1 MYTLGIHFRSAQH
14 IVPTSTTLQVLVV
27 FMWVYVIVLTVGYSS
42 NLTAFLTVARSPPG
56 VNTFLQLYQ
65 SSFPIFGLG
74 PFFGNVM
81 AASTISHIRGLSR
94 QFSSVSSFGE
104 VDREMTKGQSVV
116 IQGRKF
122 LQFYIAQNTDLQGAP
137 KYRIIEEC
145 FMPFSVALGLQS
157 HSPLKPNLDW
167 AVTWVLES
175 GLANHWFLESIRQ
188 YKMYQAEIKGGSGS
202 QRSTK
207 NEEGSES
214 VMEAMDG
221 EDENFVTLT
230 VEHVQSVFYI
240 LCMGY
245 VTSLLVLLAETCGGP
260 ASPPLDELD
269 ELVADIL
276 GMDNVTFEGCDTNEE
291 LLSFVHETVE
301 CQPKIET
308 REFPHPAAAPTPALA
323 TAAAAAAAA
332 AAAPA
337 AAAAAP
343 AAAAPAAA
351 AAAPPAAAPAEILDL
366 SHLENNTSSCSKFM
380 VVDEGEVIHLEKKRK
395 LEIQLLEED
404 LMIKK
409 EERILKMKESIIK
422 DKQIELQ
429 EAQIEAARAQTI
441 YFTNML
447 QHKIQ

>member
-1 MYTLGIHFRSAQH
+1 MDLC
-14 IVPTSTTLQVLVV
+14 TSTPKKERTRKTNWSPDETKYLVELYKEHANLLKGSFNTAGV
-27 FMWVYVIVLTVGYSS
+27 THKAKQEAWEHIASHLHESYSDGKRTVKDCQKRWPS
-42 NLTAFLTVARSPPG
+42 
-56 VNTFLQLYQ
+56 
-65 SSFPIFGLG
+65 
-74 PFFGNVM
+74 
-81 AASTISHIRGLSR
+81 
-94 QFSSVSSFGE
+94 
-104 VDREMTKGQSVV
+104 
-116 IQGRKF
+116 
-122 LQFYIAQNTDLQGAP
+122 
-137 KYRIIEEC
+137 
-145 FMPFSVALGLQS
+145 
-157 HSPLKPNLDW
+157 
-167 AVTWVLES
+167 
-175 GLANHWFLESIRQ
+175 
-188 YKMYQAEIKGGSGS
+188 
-202 QRSTK
+202 
-207 NEEGSES
+207 
-214 VMEAMDG
+214 
-221 EDENFVTLT
+221 
-230 VEHVQSVFYI
+230 VQSDAKARIAKYKQAVK
-240 LCMGY
+240 G
-245 VTSLLVLLAETCGGP
+245 TGGGP

-323 TAAAAAAAA
+323 TAAPA

-337 AAAAAP
+337 
-343 AAAAPAAA
+343 AAA

>member
-1 MYTLGIHFRSAQH
+1 MGRSNPQGQGEAWEH
-14 IVPTSTTLQVLVV
+14 IASHLHES
-27 FMWVYVIVLTVGYSS
+27 YSDGKRTVKDCQK
-42 NLTAFLTVARSPPG
+42 RW
-56 VNTFLQLYQ
+56 
-65 SSFPIFGLG
+65 
-74 PFFGNVM
+74 
-81 AASTISHIRGLSR
+81 
-94 QFSSVSSFGE
+94 
-104 VDREMTKGQSVV
+104 QSV
-116 IQGRKF
+116 QSDTKAR
-122 LQFYIAQNTDLQGAP
+122 IA
-137 KYRIIEEC
+137 KYK
-145 FMPFSVALGLQS
+145 Q
-157 HSPLKPNLDW
+157 
-167 AVTWVLES
+167 AV
-175 GLANHWFLESIRQ
+175 
-188 YKMYQAEIKGGSGS
+188 KGTG
-202 QRSTK
+202 
-207 NEEGSES
+207 
-214 VMEAMDG
+214 
-221 EDENFVTLT
+221 
-230 VEHVQSVFYI
+230 
-240 LCMGY
+240 
-245 VTSLLVLLAETCGGP
+245 GGP

-308 REFPHPAAAPTPALA
+308 REFPHPAAAPTPA
-323 TAAAAAAAA
+323 AAA
-332 AAAPA
+332 
-337 AAAAAP
+337 
-343 AAAAPAAA
+343 
-351 AAAPPAAAPAEILDL
+351 AEILDL